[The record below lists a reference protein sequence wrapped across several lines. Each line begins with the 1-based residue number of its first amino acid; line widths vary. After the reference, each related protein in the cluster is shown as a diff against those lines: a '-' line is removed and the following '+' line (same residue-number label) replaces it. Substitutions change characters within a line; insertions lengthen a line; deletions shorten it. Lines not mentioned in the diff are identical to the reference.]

1 MVGAFPLAVI
11 NILEVQR
18 FSMFPPAPLI
28 ALVLFVILW
37 LPGTQRLILEQKN
50 L

>member
-1 MVGAFPLAVI
+1 MIGAFPLAAI
-11 NILEVQR
+11 NIVEVQR

-37 LPGTQRLILEQKN
+37 RPGTLRLIAEQKN